1 MTPAEAIKRLLAA
14 LPICETDVRW
24 GMARNVNT
32 QVEVLV
38 VLAEDLDEEVL
49 WDVAENVNTPV
60 EVLVVLAKDQDAG
73 VRAGVAENVN
83 TPVEVL
89 VLVAE
94 ASLDDLKYA

>member
-1 MTPAEAIKRLLAA
+1 MTPAEAIKRLLGA

-24 GMARNVNT
+24 GMAR
-32 QVEVLV
+32 
-38 VLAEDLDEEVL
+38 
-49 WDVAENVNTPV
+49 NVNTPV